1 MDVIPNR
8 IREGAQKMNHQTC
21 HEKKR
26 QCEICSQWYCPE
38 CYGRVCDTC
47 HERRCNNCSAVEGN
61 TVVCKCCS
69 ALECCVCGDVQ
80 FTPESEF
87 AVTDGYGIWP
97 CQAQACGVPVCNQCK
112 FRDSEGLWLCR
123 VCYRARGNSLA
134 DIMKREWVEFHHDS
148 DDDDELDTSDEEEME
163 EEEDCHVCDRLPRLE
178 TQQDDLVTCPACGR
192 LCCEFHLNEGICCD
206 CWHDE
211 QSAKQIRRCQ
221 NRLYDDDYED
231 EDDEEDDRDLYAD
244 WE

>member
-1 MDVIPNR
+1 
-8 IREGAQKMNHQTC
+8 MNHQTC
-21 HEKKR
+21 NETKR

-61 TVVCKCCS
+61 TVVCKRCS

-97 CQAQACGVPVCNQCK
+97 CQAQACGVPVCNECK
-112 FRDSEGLWLCR
+112 FRDPEGLWLCR

-148 DDDDELDTSDEEEME
+148 DEEEEEESE

-178 TQQDDLVTCPACGR
+178 SQQDDADMADVDADASDADGDADT
-192 LCCEFHLNEGICCD
+192 GID
-206 CWHDE
+206 IDFGGSDTGWDMD
-211 QSAKQIRRCQ
+211 I
-221 NRLYDDDYED
+221 DYG
-231 EDDEEDDRDLYAD
+231 D
-244 WE
+244 WGDWGDWGDFQ